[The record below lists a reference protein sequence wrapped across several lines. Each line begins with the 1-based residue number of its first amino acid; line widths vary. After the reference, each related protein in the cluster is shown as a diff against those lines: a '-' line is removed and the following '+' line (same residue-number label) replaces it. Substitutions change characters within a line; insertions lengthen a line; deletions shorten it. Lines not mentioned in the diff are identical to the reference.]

1 MALSDRTKHGPSS
14 TEATVQ
20 NMLDTLGAAVLHVLA
35 APCGLTGVV
44 RGSVIFDPVDPL
56 PDGRDCALLLVGLR
70 VDDPRAITAVQEAAR
85 AGFVAVV
92 VKLRGGDPAL
102 LVTEA
107 STHGLAVLATADLMP
122 WRQLDALMASV
133 LGAGRLPAE
142 ATSSGGDT
150 LFALAN
156 ALAAVIGGSV
166 AIEDLEQRVL
176 AYSSLDGQRIDPL
189 RERGILDRQVPD
201 YPHHRGQ
208 YLEVLQSAG
217 VVRFP
222 AIDDELPRAAVAV
235 RAGDLPLG
243 TIWAIEGES
252 GLGADGERTL
262 RDGAA
267 MAALPLLRGQ
277 DVVEREQNLRGE
289 LLRAALAGA
298 QLGEDRGERL
308 GLAPDTQFCIVAFAP
323 TDAEDQAVLVP
334 RVGHAVGRYVVAYR
348 PDAIPAV
355 LPHAV
360 YVLAPGS
367 SSSARRLA
375 QGALPALQ
383 RAAGVR
389 LRAALSAPTHDL
401 AELPVLRREVD
412 SVLHAA
418 AADGRAPLVCT
429 VTDVHAQVLLD
440 RLSDLLVRD
449 PRLRHPGIQSL
460 TDHDVQH
467 GTDYGATVLA
477 WLNAQSDIAGAAAI
491 LNIHPNTLR
500 YRLRRLQERFDID
513 LADPDVR
520 LSSWLQLR
528 GVKAAPAQ
536 A

>member
-1 MALSDRTKHGPSS
+1 MTLSDRTKTDASS
-14 TEATVQ
+14 GQSTVQ
-20 NMLDTLGAAVLHVLA
+20 TLVETLGATVLHVLA
-35 APCGLTGVV
+35 APRGLTNPV
-44 RGSVIFDPVDPL
+44 RGTDIFDPVDPL
-56 PDGRDCALLLVGLR
+56 PDGHDRVLLLVGLR
-70 VDDPRAITAVQEAAR
+70 VDEARALTAVREAAR
-85 AGFVAVV
+85 EGFVAVV
-92 VKLRGGDPAL
+92 VKLRDSDSEP

-107 STHGLAVLATADLMP
+107 SRHGLAVLATADLMP

-133 LGAGRLPAE
+133 LGASRLPAE
-142 ATSSGGDT
+142 ATSSSGDT

-156 ALAAVIGGSV
+156 ALAAVVGGSV

-208 YLEVLQSAG
+208 YLEVLQSDG

-243 TIWAIEGES
+243 TIWAIEGGD
-252 GLGADGERTL
+252 GLGPEAERAL
-262 RDGAA
+262 RDGAR

-298 QLGEDRGERL
+298 HLAEDTGERL
-308 GLAPDTQFCIVAFAP
+308 GLAAHSQFCIIAFAP
-323 TDAEDQAVLVP
+323 IEVDEQGVLVP

-367 SSSARRLA
+367 GSSARRLA

-383 RAAGVR
+383 RAAGAK
-389 LRAALSAPTHDL
+389 LRAALSAPTHDP
-401 AELPVLRREVD
+401 ADLPVLRREVD
-412 SVLHAA
+412 AVLRAA
-418 AADGRAPLVCT
+418 AADARAPLVCT
-429 VTDVHAQVLLD
+429 VTDVHAQLLLD
-440 RLSDLLVRD
+440 RLADVLVRD
-449 PRLRHPGIQSL
+449 PRLRHPGIQGL
-460 TDHDVQH
+460 TDHDAEH

-477 WLNAQSDIAGAAAI
+477 WLNAQSDIAAAAAT

-500 YRLRRLQERFDID
+500 YRLRRIQERFDID
-513 LADPDVR
+513 LAEPDVC

-528 GVKAAPAQ
+528 GVRVSATHA
-536 A
+536 